1 MDVTNMSNVVAIKRF
16 FELNGGKKVNI
27 IEIQQLTSA
36 DKQELGELARVELAK
51 V

>member
-1 MDVTNMSNVVAIKRF
+1 MDVTNMSNAVAIKRY
-16 FELNGGKKVNI
+16 FELDGGKKVSI
-27 IEIQQLTSA
+27 SEVQQLTSE